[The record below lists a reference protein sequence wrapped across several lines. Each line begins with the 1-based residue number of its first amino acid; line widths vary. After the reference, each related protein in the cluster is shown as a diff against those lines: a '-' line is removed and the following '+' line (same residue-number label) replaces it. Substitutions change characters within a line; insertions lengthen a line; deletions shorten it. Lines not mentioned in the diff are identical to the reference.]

1 MRAGKTGDRAADAA
15 EAIARI
21 LATHLQA
28 DLSLRLW
35 DGRIVPLGDGAR
47 SDILLTV
54 ASPGA
59 VRRLLLRPRLMTL
72 FELYAT
78 GELAIEGGSPLE
90 AARRW
95 DHMRALALPRA
106 LPRRRIARQLLT
118 LLTAPT
124 ASAAPPDLA
133 YAGGV
138 ADSPESGRD
147 DGALIRFHYDVSNAF
162 YALFLDAEMVYSSA
176 YFPEGPT
183 GLDAAQQAK
192 LDMICRK
199 LRLEP
204 GMHLLDIGC
213 GWAGLACHAARHFGV
228 TVHGVTLS
236 QEQFDF
242 AQEKIARLGL
252 ADRVT
257 IELRDYRTLDGEQCY
272 DAIAQIEMFEHLG
285 FDNHDRHFALMHR
298 LLRLRG
304 RYLHQATTRRAT
316 RDLARFRK
324 PTAYQRVITRFIF
337 PGGALDHVGM
347 TVTNLERHGF
357 EVQDVEN
364 WRGHYQRTL
373 ELWAERLWSHR
384 DAAEREIGAGRTRLW
399 LLYFTLF
406 AQAFERGTCLVFQTL
421 ATKRQGGPSG
431 LPPSRAD
438 LYR

>member
-59 VRRLLLRPRLMTL
+59 ARRLLLRPGLMTL
-72 FELYAT
+72 FELYAA

-124 ASAAPPDLA
+124 ASAASRDLA

-176 YFPEGPT
+176 YFPEGPA

-213 GWAGLACHAARHFGV
+213 GWAGLACHAARSSPARSRTAPA
-228 TVHGVTLS
+228 TV
-236 QEQFDF
+236 
-242 AQEKIARLGL
+242 
-252 ADRVT
+252 
-257 IELRDYRTLDGEQCY
+257 
-272 DAIAQIEMFEHLG
+272 
-285 FDNHDRHFALMHR
+285 
-298 LLRLRG
+298 
-304 RYLHQATTRRAT
+304 
-316 RDLARFRK
+316 
-324 PTAYQRVITRFIF
+324 
-337 PGGALDHVGM
+337 
-347 TVTNLERHGF
+347 
-357 EVQDVEN
+357 
-364 WRGHYQRTL
+364 
-373 ELWAERLWSHR
+373 
-384 DAAEREIGAGRTRLW
+384 
-399 LLYFTLF
+399 
-406 AQAFERGTCLVFQTL
+406 
-421 ATKRQGGPSG
+421 
-431 LPPSRAD
+431 
-438 LYR
+438 